1 MFAFF
6 KHSFYLCKMYFQLC
20 KLNRE
25 FYINANNI
33 IIHKNKLNRLTIM
46 RRIYLIML
54 VLVASAMQLRA
65 QNNWMASLPDNVYI
79 TQLSIPGAHD
89 AATSTV
95 WIGKTQQYTI
105 SEQWDRGIRAF
116 DLRPTDENANGP
128 IYHGS
133 GIARESTGTTLR
145 AELGNLKAKLQANPT
160 EFAIV
165 IFRNENNSGQNNG
178 TWKNVIKPI
187 LDAYAAADGNYRGT
201 VDWNNHLRLS
211 DVRGKILL
219 LARDEVADTRAVTI
233 GSWPDDVTYAMTS
246 LYNDQFRIVYQ
257 DKYSDGA
264 SNTKKDAIT
273 ALLNEAMTIHNP
285 FRLYLNH
292 TSASTS
298 PSSYASTL
306 NKHACDYLDAHP
318 DVGPTGII
326 MMDYAGDGNGS
337 GHYGASLVAKI
348 IANNNANTLLPV
360 FEGPAGEYFLQNVE
374 TGLWVQS
381 YQAIA
386 GADRDRWNT
395 AANMGTY
402 GRPFLLQNFADDNW
416 TLNTQAGADQI
427 LGCGYGDGGLI
438 YLDWGSGEAKR
449 WRITGTKDAAHINT
463 WWDRWLSV
471 NNNNILNHDAS
482 TKDTWKLWTRE
493 ERLATLP
500 SASETSP
507 IDVTWLM
514 VNPELMNNDHMTPQ
528 WTISRDGGGAA
539 WQDGFRPNRIY
550 ETWGYSNLD
559 FYQTIT
565 VPNGK
570 YRLRAHAMYSPTG
583 LNGTK
588 MSDYNDYVTN
598 GQNTVKAVLYANNE
612 QVKLPSIYSFTND
625 TQKANYTNRN
635 LGTGVNIIDGWWQ
648 AARAMGEGD
657 DNGNEV
663 YQSDWLRVDVA
674 GGSLRLGI
682 KKTEAGA
689 STDWVV
695 IGNFSLEYLGP
706 LDNEMEALRTELS
719 ELIADTYSGNT
730 TDILQS
736 NYDTAYA
743 AATAAIADNNSSAA
757 TLTTCI
763 NNLRNAIT
771 AARAVDV
778 TVLRPTVA
786 YIKDRGIDMSAQE
799 DFLANGT
806 TNEVASQQNAAI
818 NALKWEMADKST
830 QPTSF
835 TMISES
841 VVGADDNVRGTV
853 VTDHADGF
861 YAYNVGTGRWF
872 CGGDEWGA
880 HAAVGFPGIKIT
892 TPEDNYGSGKYNRV
906 KTWLFNGDWNSGG
919 LLNNSGYCDTGGNAW
934 KFWRQDAANGIYT
947 WSKNGDNTGNN
958 TGLGCGT
965 QGLVG
970 FVPTTYARVN
980 VDRTGADDPYNQW
993 IFVTEAQRD
1002 AMAAAAMPNAS
1013 EENPVDLT
1021 YKIKMPGFNQRERKE
1036 GTNQSSEELDW
1047 TCNHANYRYDANNND
1062 SRHIIYG
1069 RGDNHADFVCDVNGS
1084 SWDDAFS
1091 LTQTITGLTP
1101 GRYSVKV
1108 QGYNKYGDDAN
1119 KACLVAN
1126 GQRTALVDHG
1136 SVSALPWKSGLP
1148 ENTFDNPEYFQ
1159 VGLYWNEVVCTVGND
1174 GNLTL
1179 GVESP
1184 SVTGGHVVIF
1194 DNFRLRYVGPAN
1206 LIDENAGADA
1216 STVHNLKGY
1225 WTDESFEQI
1234 VSTAGAKVYDLTRA
1248 TNLPAGYDPT
1258 TIVAEGKD
1266 KNALYIVSDD
1276 GMLAKNAIKSNGADG
1291 YSAVSPIVFADGY
1304 ELNTN
1309 EAYNFTA
1316 NQGVTYSRANVNML
1330 NYATVVVPFDAPVPD
1345 GFTAFGIATE
1355 TKDGE
1360 FFITFSPVS
1369 SSTLEA
1375 GKPFLLRPSTPVD
1388 ERRTLTISVSG
1399 AGKSVAFGL
1408 DNTMTYARGTYTFM
1422 TRPEG
1427 KNYYGVSSSPAAN
1440 DHIKLSKLSGT
1451 GRVNP
1456 FRIYFEVPVD
1466 GDGNEAK
1473 INMAFEEATGIRQA
1487 TTEEIGRLFDIYSIN
1502 GQLVK
1507 RNGSSTI
1514 GLPAGVYIV
1523 NGKKVVIK

>member
-1 MFAFF
+1 
-6 KHSFYLCKMYFQLC
+6 
-20 KLNRE
+20 
-25 FYINANNI
+25 
-33 IIHKNKLNRLTIM
+33 M
-46 RRIYLIML
+46 RRIYLMML
-54 VLVASAMQLRA
+54 VLLASAMQLRA

-89 AATSTV
+89 AATSGMTLG
-95 WIGKTQQYTI
+95 INKTQALTI
-105 SEQWDRGIRAF
+105 PNQWEAGVRAF
-116 DLRPTDENANGP
+116 DLRPKKDGT
-128 IYHGS
+128 IYHS
-133 GIARESTGTTLR
+133 SFSTGITLTQ
-145 AELGNLKAKLQANPT
+145 ALGYLKTKLQANPT

-165 IFRNENNSGQNNG
+165 LMRNESNG
-178 TWKNVIKPI
+178 GANEDGWQTAIKSI

-201 VDWNNHLRLS
+201 VEWNNRLRLS
-211 DVRGKILL
+211 DVRGKILIL
-219 LARDEVADTRAVTI
+219 TRDAVDNTRAVTI
-233 GSWPDDVTYAMTS
+233 GSWADDATHARTS

-264 SNTKKDAIT
+264 SNTKKEAIT

-306 NKHACDYLDAHP
+306 NKHACNYLDAHP
-318 DVGPTGII
+318 NVGPTGII

-360 FEGPAGEYFLQNVE
+360 FEGPAAEYFLQNVE
-374 TGLWVQS
+374 TGLWLQGNTARTTTS
-381 YQAIA
+381 RNA
-386 GADRDRWNT
+386 WNT
-395 AANMGTY
+395 AANVGTY
-402 GRPFLLQNFADDNW
+402 GRPFLLQGFADDDW
-416 TLNTQAGADQI
+416 TLNTQAGDQI
-427 LGCGYGDGGLI
+427 LGCGYGDANMI
-438 YLDWGSGEAKR
+438 YLDWQSGEAKR
-449 WRITGTKDAAHINT
+449 WRITGTKDAAHLNT

-471 NNNNILNHDAS
+471 DNNNRIVHDAS
-482 TKDTWKLWTRE
+482 TNDTWKLWTRE
-493 ERLATLP
+493 ERLANLST
-500 SASETSP
+500 ASETNP

-514 VNPELMNNDHMTPQ
+514 VNPELMNNDKMTPQ
-528 WTISRDGGGAA
+528 WTASRSGGNQA
-539 WQDGFRPNRIY
+539 WPDGFRPNRIF
-550 ETWGYSNLD
+550 ETWNFTSLD
-559 FYQTIT
+559 FYQIINNL
-565 VPNGK
+565 PDGK
-570 YRLRAHAMYSPTG
+570 YRVRAHAYYSPTG
-583 LNGTK
+583 LGSTN
-588 MSDYNDYVTN
+588 MNDYNDYVAN
-598 GQNTVKAVLYANNE
+598 GQNTVKAVLYANGE
-612 QVKLPSIYSFTND
+612 EVKLPSIYSFTND
-625 TQKANYTNRN
+625 TQKADYTNRN
-635 LGTGVNIIDGWWQ
+635 LGSGVNIIDGPWQ

-663 YQSDWLRVDVA
+663 YQTDWLRVDVA

-682 KKTEAGA
+682 KNTEGNP
-689 STDWVV
+689 SSNWVV

-706 LDNEMEALRTELS
+706 LDNEIEALRSELS
-719 ELIADTYSGNT
+719 GLINDTFTGNT

-736 NYDTAYA
+736 NYDTAHA
-743 AATAAIADNNSSAA
+743 AASAAIADDNSSAA

-786 YIKDRGIDMSAQE
+786 YIKDRGIDVSAQE

-806 TNEVASQQNAAI
+806 TNEVANQQNAAI
-818 NALKWEMADKST
+818 NALKWEVADKST
-830 QPTSF
+830 QPTIYS
-835 TMISES
+835 MPSES
-841 VVGADDNVRGTV
+841 VVGTDDNTPATFVN
-853 VTDHADGF
+853 DHADG
-861 YAYNVGTGRWF
+861 YYVYNVGTGRWF

-892 TPEDNYGSGKYNRV
+892 TPENNYGTGHYNSV
-906 KTWLFNGDWNSGG
+906 ITWLFNGDWGNGG
-919 LLNNSGYCDTGGNAW
+919 QLNNGGYCDTGGNAW

-980 VDRTGADDPYNQW
+980 VDRTGADNPYNQW

-1002 AMAAAAMPNAS
+1002 AMAAAAMETAS

-1036 GTNQSSEELDW
+1036 GTNQSTEELDW
-1047 TCNHANYRYDANNND
+1047 TCNHVNYRYDAADNN
-1062 SRHIIYG
+1062 SRHLIMG
-1069 RGDNHADFVCDVNGS
+1069 RGDNHPDFVCDVYGY
-1084 SWDDAFS
+1084 SWNDAFS

-1101 GRYSVKV
+1101 GRYSVMV
-1108 QGYNKYGDDAN
+1108 QGYNRYGDDAN

-1136 SVSALPWKSGLP
+1136 SVSALPWTSGLP

-1159 VGLYWNEVVCTVGND
+1159 VGLYWNEAVCTVGND

-1258 TIVAEGKD
+1258 TVVAEGKD

-1276 GMLAKNAIKSNGADG
+1276 GMLAKNTIKSNGADG

-1316 NQGVTYSRANVNML
+1316 NQGVTYTRGNVNML
-1330 NYATVVVPFDAPVPD
+1330 NYATVVVPFDAPVPSA
-1345 GFTAFGIATE
+1345 FTAFGIDTE
-1355 TKDGE
+1355 EKNGE
-1360 FFITFSPVS
+1360 FFITFREAS
-1369 SSTLEA
+1369 SLEA
-1375 GKPFLLRPSTPVD
+1375 GKPYLLRPVNPTD
-1388 ERRTLTISVSG
+1388 EKQTMTLAVSG
-1399 AGKSVAFGL
+1399 EGKAVVFGL
-1408 DNTMTYARGTYTFM
+1408 DNSMTYAHGTYTFM

-1427 KNYYGVSSSPAAN
+1427 KNYYGVKSSPASE

-1451 GRVNP
+1451 GRVSP

-1473 INMAFEEATGIRQA
+1473 INMVFEESTGIRQA
-1487 TTEEIGRLFDIYSIN
+1487 TTEEIGKLLDIYSIN
-1502 GQLVK
+1502 GQMVK
-1507 RNGSSTI
+1507 KGSDSTL